1 MRQSKKISAQYSTS
15 QAGSLA
21 DMLAARMRRV
31 MFQRFLDLT
40 GVRPDQTVLDV
51 GATSDDELEASNYLE
66 AWYPYKDHITA
77 CGVDDA
83 SFLER
88 KYPGLRCVQAD
99 GRALPFGDQDFDVVH
114 SSAVLEH
121 VGSRE
126 QQATFISELV
136 RVARH
141 ATFLTT
147 PNRWFPVEFHSALP
161 LAHWLPPAAFR
172 AILRALGHDQ
182 LAREENLN
190 LLSARDLRQ
199 LCRELG
205 LHCVDVRTV
214 RLFGWPSNLLLTVYG
229 NLGREAQC
237 VCEAW
242 PGDEPVHIA
251 ESDWL
256 LRACSH

>member
-1 MRQSKKISAQYSTS
+1 MYQSRQISPQYSTT

-21 DMLAARMRRV
+21 DRLAARMRRV

-40 GVRPDQTVLDV
+40 GVRPYQTILDV

-83 SFLER
+83 SFLAQ
-88 KYPGLRCVQAD
+88 KYPGVRFVQAD
-99 GRALPFGDQDFDVVH
+99 GRALPFPDQHFDIVH
-114 SSAVLEH
+114 ASAVLEH
-121 VGSRE
+121 VGSRD
-126 QQATFISELV
+126 QQTTFISELV

-161 LAHWLPPAAFR
+161 LAHWLPPTAFR
-172 AILRALGHDQ
+172 AILRALRHDQ

-199 LCRELG
+199 ICCKLDLRR
-205 LHCVDVRTV
+205 VDLRNV

-229 NLGREAQC
+229 NSGHSAQ
-237 VCEAW
+237 
-242 PGDEPVHIA
+242 
-251 ESDWL
+251 S
-256 LRACSH
+256 S